1 MLNLLYITWS
11 RVDQSDIFRPKKL
24 QNIQLTD
31 CSNSRFSN
39 WIFPD
44 DDCNASKWRVHRAL
58 FHTQFIVLYRTSS
71 ERDPLVLLSRD
82 NPQLVDA
89 QYTKNQA
96 WKSDAVSFHGR
107 IFLADFLAFL
117 IAEVS
122 IRYNNPLHKPTA
134 RLNEWHSVPLL
145 YLIVRNKSP
154 DKSYPH

>member
-11 RVDQSDIFRPKKL
+11 CVDQSDIFRPKKL

-31 CSNSRFSN
+31 CSSSRFSN

-107 IFLADFLAFL
+107 IFLADFLAFV

-122 IRYNNPLHKPTA
+122 IRYKIHYTTNCSFKQMAFCTP
-134 RLNEWHSVPLL
+134 V
-145 YLIVRNKSP
+145 IVNYPKQEP
-154 DKSYPH
+154 GKSYPY

>member
-1 MLNLLYITWS
+1 MG
-11 RVDQSDIFRPKKL
+11 PKKL
-24 QNIQLTD
+24 QNIPLTD
-31 CSNSRFSN
+31 CSSSRFSN
-39 WIFPD
+39 SLVHRIFPD
-44 DDCNASKWRVHRAL
+44 DDCNARKWRVYRAL
-58 FHTQFIVLYRTSS
+58 FHSTQFVLLYRTSS

-96 WKSDAVSFHGR
+96 WRSDAVSFHGR

-145 YLIVRNKSP
+145 YLIVRNKSL
-154 DKSYPH
+154 DKSYPY